1 MKFVLLQVGFK
12 RFAASAA
19 LALLFT
25 VTAMAAV
32 FASTPYP
39 RQWQHL
45 SNDSLLNMAKK
56 YRQAKQSDST
66 LACYSIV
73 ANRLNAKSDLERKK
87 QSVYAY
93 TRMGQLYQFEYYNY
107 QKAADC
113 LMIAEQFAKEVA
125 DSSQL
130 ADVHHELGCLYL
142 QYDSSHEGSDFSQ
155 SMSHFSQA
163 CRYVSPESKLSDI
176 YMFNF
181 VSTGLRFGLVDKTY
195 TESQVYCE
203 KHKEPNFVTHLC
215 HAAWSVKDGNYKE
228 AITWLDRSLAM
239 VEGEHDSYHARLAA
253 IILNIKSA
261 WLDKMGHDAESL
273 AVLDRYEAIVRE
285 YDFKEG
291 IPDYYDRLYRFY
303 DSRGNQAMAKNYRLK
318 YFEAVDTLIGLT
330 QLSYLEK
337 ASLVF
342 DLQKAAE
349 EARMKEIQH
358 EHVMEILWLA
368 IIVAIIFLALMV
380 MLYLRN
386 RQLNERNKALY
397 KQSVEQLAMIDEA
410 RKQTSPVQPLPDLDT
425 EESVEVEPAA
435 MTDVDEG
442 VLKDI
447 YQRVKS
453 VMETSTDIY
462 DELFS
467 LAKLHELVGSNT
479 KYISRAIGQ
488 FAHSD
493 FKALLSQYRIREA
506 CRRMNDVER
515 YGQYTIE
522 AIAKSVGVTSR
533 TSFIQNFKK
542 QTGLTPSAY
551 LKLAR
556 EKAENNDNNI
566 E

>member
-12 RFAASAA
+12 RFATSVAF
-19 LALLFT
+19 ALLFT

-125 DSSQL
+125 DSSLL

-155 SMSHFSQA
+155 SMSHFIQA

-203 KHKEPNFVTHLC
+203 KHKEPNFVTYLC

-506 CRRMNDVER
+506 CRRMNDVEK

-556 EKAENNDNNI
+556 EKAENHDINI